1 MSLIIRKKSAY
12 TWEHYFDGATVPY
25 ITNVFNINNG
35 GNNTFQL
42 VDYRGSN
49 LQAVPIADI
58 TLYDDTS
65 GGIAETFSTFA
76 ELNTR
81 LGILQYP
88 PMKTSGGSG
97 GGVESV
103 SGVLLNNTDPLNPIV
118 NGLIV
123 DAYSQV
129 KEISFSGATVTN
141 DGSGKVTVTIT
152 GGGVTEFIELTDVPA
167 SYTGQGSKV
176 VSVKADESGLEFV
189 AGGGSQDLQSVL
201 DEGNTATN
209 GTEILELRVNEVSVV
224 SDGGN
229 IGVVTID
236 NEKGIYLST
245 ADFGDGSEP
254 YIEIIS
260 SLIGQVRVR
269 ASNVT
274 TEIDVQFPDKS
285 GTVAF
290 LSDITGGAVDSVNGQ
305 TGVVVLDSDD
315 INEGATNLYFTD
327 ARALGAI
334 PDATPTVK
342 GIAKL
347 YTSLGSNTD
356 GAVDQNT
363 VNTALQGFIPLS
375 GTTVGNPVTGDIE
388 INDTKKIFTET
399 DSGSFDIITDIDN
412 NLETTINVRN
422 SDNTARSSLL
432 LSGSGNSS
440 LQSISTYSSSLISDQ
455 DGVKLFSNNPNYKG
469 IEGENDYSE
478 IDPSNLNIY
487 AQRQYVENGLALK
500 ANLQNVEQ
508 IIRSKSNGT
517 FGSHTG
523 DTAETVIAVIDIDAN
538 EFEAGDWSSL
548 YVFTEKNGTAG
559 TLTIRLRAGVNG
571 NTSDALISTSTATG
585 PTSRYLSLSRVSPR
599 FLTGNLLNI
608 FSPSTLSSIDIGA
621 GNSNTSSVSLTPSS
635 AWKLTIT
642 AQLGSSGETVSL
654 SGYRIGKIKS
664 F

>member
-65 GGIAETFSTFA
+65 GGTPETFSTFA

-88 PMKTSGGSG
+88 PMKTSGGGG

-152 GGGVTEFIELTDVPA
+152 DSGVTEFIELTDVPA
-167 SYTGQGSKV
+167 SYTGQGTKV
-176 VSVKADESGLEFV
+176 VAVKVDESGLEFV

-201 DEGNTATN
+201 NNGTNATFNDGTFDFNANDGSFLGGTN
-209 GTEILELRVNEVSVV
+209 GYLFNRSSQYTDGNANFYSNDAYIDATKVYLEGRKENVDYFASGLFDINEGKVV
-224 SDGGN
+224 
-229 IGVVTID
+229 IQQV
-236 NEKGIYLST
+236 L
-245 ADFGDGSEP
+245 GDGINNHTKNLYFEDSDFPIDDTKEFNFVFP
-254 YIEIIS
+254 KDEDDGIRKVATREWVI
-260 SLIGQVRVR
+260 
-269 ASNVT
+269 ANV
-274 TEIDVQFPDKS
+274 S
-285 GTVAF
+285 G
-290 LSDITGGAVDSVNGQ
+290 SAVDSVNGQ

-315 INEGATNLYFTD
+315 INEGTTNLYFTD

-363 VNTALQGFIPLS
+363 VNTAL
-375 GTTVGNPVTGDIE
+375 
-388 INDTKKIFTET
+388 
-399 DSGSFDIITDIDN
+399 
-412 NLETTINVRN
+412 
-422 SDNTARSSLL
+422 
-432 LSGSGNSS
+432 
-440 LQSISTYSSSLISDQ
+440 
-455 DGVKLFSNNPNYKG
+455 
-469 IEGENDYSE
+469 
-478 IDPSNLNIY
+478 
-487 AQRQYVENGLALK
+487 ALK

-508 IIRSKSNGT
+508 IIRSKANGT

-538 EFEAGDWSSL
+538 EFEAGDWMTLLFSG
-548 YVFTEKNGTAG
+548 EKDATVGNVTW
-559 TLTIRLRAGVNG
+559 RLRAGVNG
-571 NTSDALISTSTATG
+571 NTSDVLIATVTASAAN
-585 PTSRYLSLSRVSPR
+585 SRYCALYRGRPQ
-599 FLTGNLLNI
+599 FLTGNQLRIWGGLGSANTDISSSGAPTLASLN
-608 FSPSTLSSIDIGA
+608 PT
-621 GNSNTSSVSLTPSS
+621 S
-635 AWKLTIT
+635 AWKLTVT
-642 AQLGSSGETVSL
+642 AQLTVLTETASL
-654 SGYRIGKIKS
+654 TGYRIGKIKS

>member
-49 LQAVPIADI
+49 LQAVPITDI

-88 PMKTSGGSG
+88 PMKTSGGGG

-129 KEISFSGATVTN
+129 KEIEFDGATVTN

-152 GGGVTEFIELTDVPA
+152 DSGVTEFIELTDVPA

-176 VSVKADESGLEFV
+176 VAVKVDESGLEFV
-189 AGGGSQDLQSVL
+189 AGGGGTTPTLQAVT
-201 DEGNTATN
+201 DVGNETTN
-209 GTEILELRVNEVSVV
+209 DITTFGYYVNDGIYKRIVV
-224 SDGGN
+224 SETGTVISYGELQLREN
-229 IGVVTID
+229 SYETTGFYGVFLLETLTFQRS
-236 NEKGIYLST
+236 YS
-245 ADFGDGSEP
+245 
-254 YIEIIS
+254 
-260 SLIGQVRVR
+260 
-269 ASNVT
+269 
-274 TEIDVQFPDKS
+274 FPDKD
-285 GTVAF
+285 GTVAM
-290 LSDITGGAVDSVNGQ
+290 LDDIT
-305 TGVVVLDSDD
+305 TP
-315 INEGATNLYFTD
+315 
-327 ARALGAI
+327 

-363 VNTALQGFIPLS
+363 VNSA
-375 GTTVGNPVTGDIE
+375 
-388 INDTKKIFTET
+388 
-399 DSGSFDIITDIDN
+399 
-412 NLETTINVRN
+412 
-422 SDNTARSSLL
+422 
-432 LSGSGNSS
+432 
-440 LQSISTYSSSLISDQ
+440 
-455 DGVKLFSNNPNYKG
+455 
-469 IEGENDYSE
+469 
-478 IDPSNLNIY
+478 
-487 AQRQYVENGLALK
+487 LALK
-500 ANLQNVEQ
+500 ANIQNVEQ

-538 EFEAGDWSSL
+538 EFEAGDWMTLLFSG
-548 YVFTEKNGTAG
+548 EKDASAG
-559 TLTIRLRAGVNG
+559 NVTWRLRAGVNG
-571 NTSDALISTSTATG
+571 NTSDSQIAILTATSVN
-585 PTSRYLSLSRVSPR
+585 SRYCALYRGRPQ
-599 FLTGNLLNI
+599 FLTGNQLRI
-608 FSPSTLSSIDIGA
+608 WGITGSAFTDIAVSGAPTL
-621 GNSNTSSVSLTPSS
+621 VSLTPTS
-635 AWKLTIT
+635 AWKLTVT
-642 AQLGSSGETVSL
+642 AQLTVSTETASL
-654 SGYRIGKIKS
+654 TGYRIGKIKS